1 MNDDIVVIKGIS
13 EGLLVTLSPT
23 EEWLTITSELARRID
38 EKAAFFTG
46 AKLFIHLAE
55 RPVPKYEL
63 SGLKA
68 LLERRGLTMDMVM
81 SDSRTTIE
89 SAEALDIRVEI
100 LNPES
105 ADSELVETFPIDSE
119 EMGTSGVLIRRTLR
133 SGRTIHSDGHVVVF
147 GDVNA
152 GAQIIA
158 AGDIFVWGKIR
169 GMVHAGAYGD
179 ESAVVC
185 ALDMTPTQ
193 LRIAGYL
200 TTSPVD
206 KRKKPQPEIA
216 TIQNNQIIVDAW
228 DRK

>member
-23 EEWLTITSELARRID
+23 DEWLTITSELARRID
-38 EKAAFFTG
+38 EKGAFFSG
-46 AKLFIHLAE
+46 AKLFVHLGE

-68 LLERRGLTMDMVM
+68 LLERRSLTIDMVM

-89 SAEALDIRVEI
+89 SAEALDIRVEM
-100 LNPES
+100 LNPET
-105 ADSELVETFPIDSE
+105 ADSELVETLPMTSE
-119 EMGTSGVLIRRTLR
+119 EMGTGGVLIRRTLR
-133 SGRTIHSDGHVVVF
+133 SGRTIHSDGHVVVL
-147 GDVNA
+147 GDVNP

-200 TTSPVD
+200 TTSPSG
-206 KRKKPQPEIA
+206 KRKKAQPEMA
-216 TIQNNQIIVDAW
+216 MIQNNQIIVEDW
-228 DRK
+228 DKK

>member
-23 EEWLTITSELARRID
+23 DEWLTITSELARRID
-38 EKAAFFTG
+38 EKGAFFAG
-46 AKLFIHLAE
+46 AKLFIHLGE

-63 SGLKA
+63 SSLKA
-68 LLERRGLTMDMVM
+68 LLERRNLTIDMVM

-89 SAEALDIRVEI
+89 AAESLDIRIEV
-100 LNPES
+100 LNPETV
-105 ADSELVETFPIDSE
+105 DSELVETLPFDSE
-119 EMGTSGVLIRRTLR
+119 EMGTAGVLIRRTLR
-133 SGRTIHSDGHVVVF
+133 SGRTIHSDGHVVVL
-147 GDVNA
+147 GDVNP

-158 AGDIFVWGKIR
+158 GGDIFVWGKIR

-200 TTSPVD
+200 TTSPAG
-206 KRKKPQPEIA
+206 KRKKPQAEMA
-216 TIQNNQIIVDAW
+216 MIQNNQIIVDNW
-228 DRK
+228 DKK